1 MAKFGRANVT
11 MGTRIV
17 SDLPAGWTV
26 RVLAGIEAL
35 STLSNGAVLV
45 EPDSVTV
52 RGNTGSESAQADIT
66 RLLIDKLSQTAKF
79 DIDVTYVKPLDP
91 IASLPTAEECV
102 AQIDAVTE
110 ARKILFDPGSA
121 SITADTQPVVDDIAD
136 ILKKC
141 PDLKMRIAG
150 FTDSQGREQMNQQL
164 SQQRASAVL
173 DALRLRRVLVS
184 SFDAIGFGEANP
196 IATNDTEAGRE
207 ANRRIEFS
215 LIMPEPTPEETT
227 TLEAVEAAPS
237 E

>member
-1 MAKFGRANVT
+1 
-11 MGTRIV
+11 
-17 SDLPAGWTV
+17 
-26 RVLAGIEAL
+26 
-35 STLSNGAVLV
+35 
-45 EPDSVTV
+45 
-52 RGNTGSESAQADIT
+52 
-66 RLLIDKLSQTAKF
+66 
-79 DIDVTYVKPLDP
+79 
-91 IASLPTAEECV
+91 
-102 AQIDAVTE
+102 VTE